1 MRGAAHDSRCVAERG
16 NPQQDDRA
24 RETTTANQTPTA
36 DKTAILQVLKG
47 VYDAWDAHDADAFV
61 ADYTED
67 ASVILPGS
75 YRTSRDEIRQSMQAG
90 FSSFLKG
97 STTTNKVLDI
107 RFLGDNVAIVV
118 SETNILFPG
127 ETEGPADRAAL
138 ATWVL
143 TRQHGRWLLAAY
155 QNSPAVVNMG

>member
-1 MRGAAHDSRCVAERG
+1 M
-16 NPQQDDRA
+16 
-24 RETTTANQTPTA
+24 TANQAHAA
-36 DKTAILQVLKG
+36 DESAILEVLKG
-47 VYDAWDAHDADAFV
+47 VYDAWDAHDAAAFV

-67 ASVILPGS
+67 ASAILPGS
-75 YRTSRDEIRQSMQAG
+75 YRKSRDEIRESMEAG

-97 STTTNKVLDI
+97 STTTNKVLNI
-107 RFLGDNVAIVV
+107 RFLNDDAAVVV

-127 ETEGPADRAAL
+127 ETEVPGDRLAI

-143 TRQHGRWLLAAY
+143 TRQDGKWLLAAY

>member
-1 MRGAAHDSRCVAERG
+1 M
-16 NPQQDDRA
+16 
-24 RETTTANQTPTA
+24 TANQA
-36 DKTAILQVLKG
+36 HASDESAILKVLKG

-67 ASVILPGS
+67 ASAILPGS
-75 YRTSRDEIRQSMQAG
+75 YRRSRDEIRASMEAG
-90 FSSFLKG
+90 FSGFLKG
-97 STTTNKVLDI
+97 STTTNKVVNI
-107 RFLGDNVAIVV
+107 RFLNDDAAVVV
-118 SETNILFPG
+118 SETNILFAG
-127 ETEGPADRAAL
+127 ETEAPDDRLAV

>member
-1 MRGAAHDSRCVAERG
+1 M
-16 NPQQDDRA
+16 
-24 RETTTANQTPTA
+24 TANQTHAA
-36 DKTAILQVLKG
+36 DETAILTVLKG

-67 ASVILPGS
+67 ASAILPGS
-75 YRTSRDEIRQSMQAG
+75 YRKSREEIRESMEAG

-97 STTTNKVLDI
+97 STTTNKVLNI
-107 RFLGDNVAIVV
+107 RFLNDDAAVVV

-127 ETEGPADRAAL
+127 EAEAPDDRLAT

-143 TRQHGRWLLAAY
+143 TRQDGKWLLAAY